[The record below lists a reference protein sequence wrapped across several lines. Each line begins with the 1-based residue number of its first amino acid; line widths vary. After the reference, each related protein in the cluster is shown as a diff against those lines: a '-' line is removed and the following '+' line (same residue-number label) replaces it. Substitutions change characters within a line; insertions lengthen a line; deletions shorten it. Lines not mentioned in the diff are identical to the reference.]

1 MRLFYD
7 KDHVLGHVPELPD
20 PRADLYV
27 GDKTASECGESR
39 Y

>member
-7 KDHVLGHVPELPD
+7 KDHVLGHVHELPD
-20 PRADLYV
+20 PRAALSA